1 MSEKQTPHR
10 RRDLS
15 RIATQAEVSA
25 NKQTDRRTLR
35 YGVDPKGKTPLHLF
49 FWIAAYLFFCLA
61 EWQECVACV
70 MSPIFRHT
78 HDTIQFERRDSDD

>member
-1 MSEKQTPHR
+1 MSKKQTPHR

-15 RIATQAEVSA
+15 RITTQTVASA
-25 NKQTDRRTLR
+25 NKQTDRRTR
-35 YGVDPKGKTPLHLF
+35 CYGVNPKGKNPNHLS
-49 FWIAAYLFFCLA
+49 FWLAAYLFFCLSGRRLSR
-61 EWQECVACV
+61 V